1 MTTLVDRFEERC
13 RQTPDR
19 VAIHCLMDDHA
30 QPLTYRTLLDGAAG
44 AAKDFTAAGVRADDV
59 VILILPHG
67 PDLLVSFFGAL
78 LSGGV
83 PSILAFPS
91 EKLDPRRY
99 AQSLAALIDVTKPA
113 ALLTD
118 RSFENE
124 VYAALADRVSPPQ
137 ILLAGDLFLGQGG
150 DFSILSDHKHSPDDI
165 ALLQHSSGT
174 TGLQKGVALSHRSIL
189 THVERYAD
197 TIQLDAQDVVVSWLP
212 LYHDMGLIAGF
223 LMPVLLGATLVLM
236 SPLDWVRAPYR
247 LLHAVSRYNGTLS
260 WLPNFAFNFCA
271 QKIRERDLENV
282 DLSSW
287 RAVINCSEPMRLE
300 SHVQF
305 LERFKPYGFYEEALA
320 TCYAMAENVFAVTQ
334 SGIGL
339 PVNVDRIER
348 RSFREKHLANPA
360 AAEQESIA
368 ILSAGK
374 PLPKTQICILDE
386 ERNEMP
392 PRIVGEIA
400 IKSDTLLTGY
410 YRREDL
416 TQDAFH
422 DGWFLTGDLGYLSG
436 GELYVTG
443 RTKEIIIVGGTNV
456 YPQDLETL
464 AGEVDGIHPG
474 RAVAFGLFNE
484 QVGTEDVAVVAE
496 EDVEDPDERG
506 RLAEAVRLA
515 INRGADVSVRH
526 VRVVPRGWVIK
537 TSSGKLARDANRRKF
552 IEEFI
557 PGNEIG
563 RMPEES
569 SGAWR

>member
-1 MTTLVDRFEERC
+1 MTTLVDRLEERY
-13 RQTPDR
+13 RRSPER
-19 VAIHCLMDDHA
+19 VAVHCLTCDAA
-30 QPLTYRTLLDGAAG
+30 QPLTYKTLLDGAAG
-44 AAKDFTAAGVRADDV
+44 VARNFTVAGVRKDDV
-59 VILILPHG
+59 VLLILPHG
-67 PDLLVSFFGAL
+67 RDLLVSFFGAL

-99 AQSLAALIDVTKPA
+99 ARSLAALIDVTRPA

-118 RSFENE
+118 KSFERE
-124 VYAALADRVSPPQ
+124 VNGALADKDSPPQ
-137 ILLAGDLFLGQGG
+137 ILLAGDLEVEQDGYLK
-150 DFSILSDHKHSPDDI
+150 ILPGHKHSPDDT

-189 THVERYAD
+189 THVERYAGM
-197 TIQLDAQDVVVSWLP
+197 IQLDAQDVVVSWLP

-247 LLHAVSRYNGTLS
+247 LLDAVSRYNGTLS

-271 QKIRERDLENV
+271 QKIREGDMENV
-282 DLSSW
+282 DLSTW

-300 SHVQF
+300 SHMQF
-305 LERFKPYGFYEEALA
+305 IERFKPYGLHPEALA
-320 TCYAMAENVFAVTQ
+320 TSYAMAENVFAVTQ
-334 SGIGL
+334 SAIGS
-339 PVNVDRIER
+339 PVNVDWVDR
-348 RSFREKHLANPA
+348 RVFREKHLARPA
-360 AAEQESIA
+360 GAEQESIA

-374 PLPKTQICILDE
+374 PLPKTQVHILDE
-386 ERNEMP
+386 ERSEVP
-392 PRIVGEIA
+392 PRVVGEIA

-422 DGWFLTGDLGYLSG
+422 DGWFLTGDLGYLFG

-443 RTKEIIIVGGTNV
+443 RSKEIIIVGGTNV
-456 YPQDLETL
+456 YPQDLEAL
-464 AGEVDGIHPG
+464 AGEVDGVHPG

-484 QVGTEDVAVVAE
+484 QLGTEDVTVVVE
-496 EDVEDPDERG
+496 GDVEDPDERA
-506 RLAEAVRLA
+506 RLADAVRLA
-515 INRGADVSVRH
+515 INRGSDVSVRH

-537 TSSGKLARDANRRKF
+537 TSSGKLARDANRRRF
-552 IEEFI
+552 IEEFLSAS
-557 PGNEIG
+557 EAE
-563 RMPEES
+563 RTPEDG
-569 SGAWR
+569 SGA